1 MRISNC
7 VLVSL
12 AAAGCM
18 VAQNP
23 APKLDFT
30 FPQFRPQTPQNGVSD
45 FSRRLDR
52 ELFRPQRRST
62 PQRLTRPTV
71 NLLPPNR
78 QIRLLKVVPSPCAI
92 PLLEAKIPKD
102 THFMVRQLRPR
113 KDQLAPMPK
122 VNGPAPSCADKE

>member
-1 MRISNC
+1 MRF

-12 AAAGCM
+12 AMVGCM

-30 FPQFRPQTPQNGVSD
+30 FPQFRPQRPPNAVAD
-45 FSRRLDR
+45 FNRRLDK

-62 PQRLTRPTV
+62 PQRLTRPAV

-78 QIRLLKVVPSPCAI
+78 QIRLLKAPSPCSI
-92 PLLEAKIPKD
+92 PLLEAQIPKD

-113 KDQLAPMPK
+113 TDQLAPMPTF
-122 VNGPAPSCADKE
+122 NGPAPSCADKE